1 MNILNLLGEIFVYNG
16 RYKFINTLL
25 EFMNKVIVPF
35 TISLTVLTAIFT
47 LVLVFLIIK
56 AESVDRAEEYK
67 KRMKGLLL
75 TVIIVI
81 VFVWVFSWFLE
92 YLDVIIDA
100 VKFDF

>member
-1 MNILNLLGEIFVYNG
+1 MNILNLLGETFVYNG
-16 RYKFINTLL
+16 RYKFINTILG
-25 EFMNKVIVPF
+25 FMNKVIVPF